1 MMAMVASLMVMM
13 KAIPQQQVGAWMA
26 RRWGGI
32 MYGPALEVQGPPL
45 QVYSPAVEVQ
55 GPTE

>member
-1 MMAMVASLMVMM
+1 MVASLMVMM